1 MSEPSRERPGAGNG
15 NGRDPETGQFLP
27 GNTAAMRHG
36 AHSER
41 HIERLKAEAAET
53 LAEHRAEIV
62 ADLGGEEALSR
73 IQRDVLDR
81 YLTAT
86 CLLAWMESELVAK
99 GPLTAKGTRRAL
111 HTAYATQLDK
121 VVKLS
126 GMLGL
131 QRRAKPLDPLV
142 AVRDAVEEA
151 NR

>member
-1 MSEPSRERPGAGNG
+1 MDRCPNG
-15 NGRDPETGQFLP
+15 KDPKTGQFLP
-27 GNTAAMRHG
+27 GHTYSLKHG
-36 AHSER
+36 RKSER

-53 LAEHRAEIV
+53 LAEQRAEIV

-73 IQRDVLDR
+73 IQRDTLDR

-86 CLLAWMESELVAK
+86 CLLAWMETELVAK

-121 VVKLS
+121 VVKLA

-131 QRRAKPLDPLV
+131 QRRAKPVDPLV